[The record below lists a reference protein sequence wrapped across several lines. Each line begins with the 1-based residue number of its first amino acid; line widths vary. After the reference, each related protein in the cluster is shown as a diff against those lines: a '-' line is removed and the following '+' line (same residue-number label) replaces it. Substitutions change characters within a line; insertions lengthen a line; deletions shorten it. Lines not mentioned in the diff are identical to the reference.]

1 MIASNETF
9 VIAAYAL
16 TWVVLLGYVWRLV
29 SKEGRARA
37 DDARV
42 SGRGEDVR

>member
-16 TWVVLLGYVWRLV
+16 TWVVLSGYVWRLV
-29 SKEGRARA
+29 RKDGRARV
-37 DDARV
+37 DYARA
-42 SGRGEDVR
+42 SGRGEDPR

>member
-16 TWVVLLGYVWRLV
+16 TWVVLLGYLWRLRGKDSRV
-29 SKEGRARA
+29 RA
-37 DDARV
+37 DGARV
-42 SGRGEDVR
+42 RAEGPR

>member
-16 TWVVLLGYVWRLV
+16 TWVVLLGYLWRLYGKD
-29 SKEGRARA
+29 SRARA

-42 SGRGEDVR
+42 RVEGPR

>member
-1 MIASNETF
+1 MVASNQTF

-29 SKEGRARA
+29 SKDRRARA
-37 DDARV
+37 DHGPV
-42 SGRGEDVR
+42 SGRGDVSR

>member
-16 TWVVLLGYVWRLV
+16 TWVVLLAYALRLV
-29 SKEGRARA
+29 SKDGRARA
-37 DDARV
+37 DHARV
-42 SGRGEDVR
+42 SGRLEDSR

>member
-16 TWVVLLGYVWRLV
+16 TWAVLLGYLWRL
-29 SKEGRARA
+29 RARDARAQA

-42 SGRGEDVR
+42 RGEGSR

>member
-29 SKEGRARA
+29 SKEGRARG
-37 DDARV
+37 DYARV
-42 SGRGEDVR
+42 SGRGEDLR